1 MTLVVEGLAKSK
13 FARVLKP
20 MLGLNST
27 GDAPM
32 KNSVA
37 IALTALMIP
46 LSAVAN
52 KIVTVK
58 GQGTTT
64 GYFEINDEWSLT
76 HLKNVAKRDADKQAR
91 EKCAKFRG
99 KPHFDLASYTSTC
112 KPQPRFAG

>member
-1 MTLVVEGLAKSK
+1 
-13 FARVLKP
+13 
-20 MLGLNST
+20 
-27 GDAPM
+27 M

-37 IALTALMIP
+37 ITLTVLMLP

-91 EKCAKFRG
+91 EKCSKLNG
-99 KPHFDLASYTSTC
+99 SPHLELASYTSTC
-112 KPQPRFAG
+112 KPQPRYSTMAGYWHNCTVTVLLDCEVKK